1 MALFKSFIQKSL
13 TTLILLAIIL
23 TLVTSESYSEMPRA
37 QALLQDLL
45 LATKQLSYKGRV
57 TIMIQTPMKNMVFEL
72 MITRK
77 APDKRRVEII
87 SPLEM
92 AGSGTII
99 NGKEIAPIMPS
110 KDRKEQGGPMPPFFQ
125 PDQMDELQ
133 SYNIQQLIRNY
144 KIRVLEGGLV
154 AGRNTYLIEIEP
166 KNENRPARKIWIDK
180 EKKIALKVEQYN
192 AQKILQR
199 LVAFS
204 NIDFATDISDEVF
217 RIQRSFWDMGRRPKP
232 PEREDLWDQLQG
244 KLDLNKIKEKAK
256 FDVKVLNSL
265 PGGLALQ
272 SITMVKF
279 EKDQNVHLIYTDGL
293 TFVSLFQS
301 PFDETKRERRPP
313 EGSPHRE
320 PPGERREGGHPP
332 GAPSRPPK
340 QPDKPEKMKISD
352 IDCDVLQKGSA
363 FIFRWY
369 KQGVYFTLIGDYPKK
384 EMVKMVSSIIK

>member
-1 MALFKSFIQKSL
+1 MASFKSFIQKSL
-13 TTLILLAIIL
+13 IILIPIILLM
-23 TLVTSESYSEMPRA
+23 TSSISYSEMPRS
-37 QALLQDLL
+37 QVLLQDLL

-57 TIMIQTPMKNMVFEL
+57 TVMIQTPMKNMVFEL
-72 MITRK
+72 MVTRK
-77 APDKRRVEII
+77 APDKRRLEII
-87 SPLEM
+87 SPIEM

-99 NGKEIAPIMPS
+99 NGKEIAPIIPN
-110 KDRKEQGGPMPPFFQ
+110 KDRRGRGEMPPFFQ

-133 SYNIQQLIRNY
+133 SYNVQQLIRNY

-204 NIDFATDISDEVF
+204 NIDFSADIGDEIF
-217 RIQRSFWDMGRRPKP
+217 QIQRSFWEKRPRP

-244 KLDLNKIKEKAK
+244 KLDVNKIKEKAK
-256 FDVKVLNSL
+256 FGVKVIDSL

-279 EKDQNVHLIYTDGL
+279 EKNQNVHLIYTDGL

-313 EGSPHRE
+313 ESPPPREPREEHRE
-320 PPGERREGGHPP
+320 GPPP
-332 GAPSRPPK
+332 RPPI
-340 QPDKPEKMKISD
+340 QPDKPEKMKISGV
-352 IDCDVLQKGSA
+352 DCDVLQRGPA

-369 KQGVYFTLIGDYPKK
+369 EQGIYFTLIGDYPKK

>member
-1 MALFKSFIQKSL
+1 MRKSL
-13 TTLILLAIIL
+13 LIPILAVIILSLIL
-23 TLVTSESYSEMPRA
+23 SNSDMPKA
-37 QALLQDLL
+37 QTLLQDML
-45 LATKQLSYKGRV
+45 LATKQLNYKGRV
-57 TIMIQTPMKNMVFEL
+57 TIMVQMPMRNMVFEL
-72 MITRK
+72 MVVRK

-87 SPLEM
+87 SPIEM

-99 NGKEIAPIMPS
+99 NGKEIAPIMPN
-110 KDRKEQGGPMPPFFQ
+110 KDRRGQGGFMSPFFQ

-133 SYNIQQLIRNY
+133 GYNAQQLIKNY
-144 KIRVLEGGLV
+144 KVRVLEGGLI

-166 KNENRPARKIWIDK
+166 KNEDRPSRKIWIDK

-199 LVAFS
+199 LMTFS
-204 NIDFATDISDEVF
+204 NIDFSADISDELF
-217 RIQRSFWDMGRRPKP
+217 RIQHSFWDIGRRPKP

-244 KLDLNKIKEKAK
+244 KLDVNKIREKAK
-256 FDVKVLNSL
+256 FEVKIVNNL

-272 SITMVKF
+272 NITMVKF
-279 EKDQNVHLIYTDGL
+279 EKDQNVHMVYTDGL

-313 EGSPHRE
+313 EGSPSGESRRERRGPPREAPPE
-320 PPGERREGGHPP
+320 PPP
-332 GAPSRPPK
+332 
-340 QPDKPEKMKISD
+340 QPEKMKISG
-352 IDCDVLQKGSA
+352 IDCDVLQRGPA
-363 FIFRWY
+363 LIFRWY

>member
-1 MALFKSFIQKSL
+1 MASFKSFIKKSL
-13 TTLILLAIIL
+13 LIFVLAVIIL
-23 TLVTSESYSEMPRA
+23 SLTSSKSYSDMPKA
-37 QALLQDLL
+37 QTLLQDMLS
-45 LATKQLSYKGRV
+45 ATKQLSYKGRV
-57 TIMIQTPMKNMVFEL
+57 TIMIQTPMRNMVFEI
-72 MITRK
+72 MVTRK

-87 SPLEM
+87 SPIEM
-92 AGSGTII
+92 AGSGTIV
-99 NGKEIAPIMPS
+99 NGREVAPIMPS
-110 KDRKEQGGPMPPFFQ
+110 KDRRGQGGMPPFFQ

-133 SYNIQQLIRNY
+133 GYNVQQLIRNY
-144 KIRVLEGGLV
+144 KIRVLEGGLI

-166 KNENRPARKIWIDK
+166 KNENRPSRKIWIDK

-204 NIDFATDISDEVF
+204 NIDFAMDISDEVF
-217 RIQRSFWDMGRRPKP
+217 RIQRSFWDMRGRPKP

-244 KLDLNKIKEKAK
+244 KLDASKIREKAK
-256 FDVKVLNSL
+256 FEVKILDNL

-313 EGSPHRE
+313 EGP
-320 PPGERREGGHPP
+320 PPGEPRKERREGPPP
-332 GAPSRPPK
+332 GEPPRPPM
-340 QPDKPEKMKISD
+340 QPDKPEKMKISG
-352 IDCDVLQKGSA
+352 IDCDVLQRGSA

-369 KQGVYFTLIGDYPKK
+369 KQGIYFTLIGDYPKK

>member
-1 MALFKSFIQKSL
+1 MASFKSFLQKSL
-13 TTLILLAIIL
+13 LILVLAVIIL
-23 TLVTSESYSEMPRA
+23 SLTSSLSYSGTPKAES
-37 QALLQDLL
+37 LLQDML

-57 TIMIQTPMKNMVFEL
+57 TVMVQTPMRNMVFEL
-72 MITRK
+72 MVTRK

-87 SPLEM
+87 SPIEM
-92 AGSGTII
+92 AGTGTII
-99 NGKEIAPIMPS
+99 NGKEIAPIMPR
-110 KDRKEQGGPMPPFFQ
+110 KDRKEQGRMPPFFQ

-133 SYNIQQLIRNY
+133 SYNARQLIKNY
-144 KIRVLEGGLV
+144 KVRVLEGGLI

-166 KNENRPARKIWIDK
+166 KNENRPSRKIWIDK

-199 LVAFS
+199 LMTFS
-204 NIDFATDISDEVF
+204 NIDFTTDISDEVF

-244 KLDLNKIKEKAK
+244 KLDVDKIREKVK
-256 FDVKVLNSL
+256 FKVKILDSL

-301 PFDETKRERRPP
+301 AFDETKRERRFP
-313 EGSPHRE
+313 EGP
-320 PPGERREGGHPP
+320 PPGEPRRERLEGPPP
-332 GAPSRPPK
+332 GEPPK
-340 QPDKPEKMKISD
+340 PPMQPDKPEKMKISGV
-352 IDCDVLQKGSA
+352 DCDVLQKGPA

-369 KQGVYFTLIGDYPKK
+369 KEGIYFTLIGDFPKK